1 MLGGGIYRIKQNKI
15 MLWLSSEKIPYPN
28 GLSWHDGKLY
38 VASWGKGMNAD
49 FTTQT
54 LGGIYHIDEENP
66 EAGLTETVSALGNLD
81 GIAWI
86 DDRLYV
92 SDWITGV
99 LYKIDHGVREPVLTL
114 APGLADIGSEG
125 RLLFTPMMHQG
136 EVTAWRL

>member
-1 MLGGGIYRIKQNKI
+1 
-15 MLWLSSEKIPYPN
+15 
-28 GLSWHDGKLY
+28 
-38 VASWGKGMNAD
+38 MNAD